1 MCACSVRTFRDG
13 DEEDIVGLFNE
24 VYREYGGFVPR
35 TVEYWRWCCLK
46 RPDVER
52 DGVFLAFDG
61 GRLCGY
67 LVAGSSGNIWEFC
80 VADGEREAVGVL
92 LGEAVRYLEG
102 VGVSSVNVNVPSGAC
117 VVEGLREAGFG
128 EVPAEKMFVTT
139 LSPAALFQ
147 ALVTSRRG
155 EFVGRFDDEFAVRL
169 RDVPFEVGK
178 EFSVKIRGVAVEV
191 VEGFPSEPSVVVE
204 LGFMDLLSVLFGGS
218 GAGRLF
224 LAGKLRVRPFRKLGA
239 VLRFLSAASLRGSWF
254 FPLSDFG

>member
-35 TVEYWRWCCLK
+35 TVEYWRWCCLM

-52 DGVFLAFDG
+52 GGVFLAFDG

-67 LVAGSSGNIWEFC
+67 LVAGSSGNVWEFC
-80 VADGEREAVGVL
+80 VADGEREAVGAL

-102 VGVSSVNVNVPSGAC
+102 VGVSSVNVNVPNGAC

-128 EVPAEKMFVTT
+128 EVPAERMFVST
-139 LSPAALFQ
+139 LSPWMLVS
-147 ALVTSRRG
+147 ALVASKRA
-155 EFVGRFDDEFAVRL
+155 ELLGRFDDEFAVRL
-169 RDVPFEVGK
+169 HDVPYGVGK
-178 EFSVKIRGVAVEV
+178 EFSVRVRCGTVEA
-191 VEGFPSEPSVVVE
+191 VEGFSAGASVVVE
-204 LGFMDLLSVLFGGS
+204 MGFVDLLSVLFGVS
-218 GAGRLF
+218 GARRLLF
-224 LAGKLRVRPFRKLGA
+224 AGKMRVKPFRKSGA
-239 VLRFLSAASLRGSWF
+239 FLRFLSALRLKGAWF